1 MLNSRKP
8 LMLVALYLMVS
19 TVLSSHFRGGI
30 IMVRPVLDEDLRGSG
45 EGLPVVMPTQVYH
58 VSNTC
63 SYRSAVVAINNII
76 LIAFSQD
83 GSLLFVF
90 QHFSYNN
97 YCNKGF
103 DGTFLLSLSLTY
115 VISVCSYIARGGS
128 RIF

>member
-45 EGLPVVMPTQVYH
+45 QGSGEGLPVVMPAQVYH

-63 SYRSAVVAINNII
+63 SYRSAVVAIY
-76 LIAFSQD
+76 S
-83 GSLLFVF
+83 VF
-90 QHFSYNN
+90 TGQI
-97 YCNKGF
+97 
-103 DGTFLLSLSLTY
+103 TFIC
-115 VISVCSYIARGGS
+115 ISTL
-128 RIF
+128 